1 MVDADHSARAAAR
14 QFGVSDSF
22 AIKLMA
28 RRKMTGDIKPARQGR
43 PEGTGKLAPYRSYLL
58 APVQGQPDI
67 SLAEL
72 CPRLEAG
79 HGIKTYTGPIWA
91 DVDIFT
97 QGWIAIK
104 NSVRHKVLNQT
115 RLLPPT

>member
-1 MVDADHSARAAAR
+1 MQIIPPVLAR

-91 DVDIFT
+91 DLGRSGPMSTFLRKA
-97 QGWIAIK
+97 G
-104 NSVRHKVLNQT
+104 SL
-115 RLLPPT
+115 